1 MTVLQPVFLEE
12 ADTPSFVAQLEILR
26 TLTPDLTRWLPP
38 IRVGEPVPSE
48 AGAVVVPDMTGVA
61 YRRLADFQR
70 IEGPIL
76 VVTSEFGTVSMWDWE
91 IIDFLRRRGGST
103 IAPTSSAEYR
113 DVLRSLE
120 AKRELASASMLAYL
134 DDLGAGMQP
143 DIFKRFYWWEDGAWP
158 TSRPR

>member
-1 MTVLQPVFLEE
+1 MRGRVHAPLRCVNCFVCLDIFEPGAKGPGGRARPVEEERMTVLQPVFLEE

-61 YRRLADFQR
+61 YRRLAEFQR
-70 IEGPIL
+70 IEVPIL

-91 IIDFLRRRGGST
+91 IIDFLRRRGVST

-113 DVLRSLE
+113 DVL
-120 AKRELASASMLAYL
+120 
-134 DDLGAGMQP
+134 
-143 DIFKRFYWWEDGAWP
+143 
-158 TSRPR
+158 